1 MSKNDRGFKHKRA
14 SIGRLK
20 TKIHKRIEKLDRTFE
35 EGRRDYLIKQINWM
49 SNVIE
54 LRTNALKEQAE
65 RLKEKDYAEQVRREH
80 LEATKE
86 AQMQVSV

>member
-1 MSKNDRGFKHKRA
+1 MLGNDRGFKRKRP

-20 TKIHKRIEKLDRTFE
+20 TKLSKRIEKLDRTFE
-35 EGRRDYLIKQINWM
+35 EGRRMHLIKQINWM
-49 SNVIE
+49 SNTIE
-54 LRTNALKEQAE
+54 LRTNALKKEAE

-86 AQMQVSV
+86 AQM